1 MPESTLPS
9 SILEKLIGSQPSS
22 GPIRLSLSDLPE
34 PARPGIYREFFQ
46 RSVHRLDIEP
56 MRDVPFDA
64 DVMVQALTDLHLF
77 SGRLHGSRNRRTREL
92 LADGNDDVVLM
103 VNLAGPYL
111 VSQGKQEIVLGDGD
125 ATLVSLAEL
134 CRFAHRPP
142 GGVIALR
149 MSRERLA
156 PLMTRPEDCFLRPI
170 PHGTHALKL
179 LTDYVNVAWGKHPIA
194 SRDLQHLFVT
204 HVYDLAAVALGATGD
219 AADAARGRGVRA
231 ARLRAIKEDI
241 AQNLDQADLSV
252 AALAAR
258 HRLTARC
265 LQRLFE
271 IEGTT
276 FTEYVLAQRLARAHR
291 TLSDPRRA
299 AEKVAT
305 VAYDAGFG
313 DVSYFNRAFRR
324 HYGTAPSE
332 VRLSARALEAASPT
346 T

>member
-9 SILEKLIGSQPSS
+9 SIVERLIGSRASS
-22 GPIRLSLSDLPE
+22 EPIRFSLNDAPE
-34 PARPGIYREFFQ
+34 HKRPDIYREFCG
-46 RSVHRLDIEP
+46 RSVLRLDIEP
-56 MRDVPFDA
+56 VRDLPFEA
-64 DVMVQALTDLHLF
+64 DVTVQALPGLHLF
-77 SGRLHGSRNRRTREL
+77 SGRAHGSRNRRTREM
-92 LADGNDDVVLM
+92 LADGVDDFALV
-103 VNLAGPYL
+103 VNLGGPHF
-111 VSQGKQEIVLGDGD
+111 VSQGEQEVVLGDGE
-125 ATLVSLAEL
+125 ATLVSLADP
-134 CRFAHRPP
+134 CSFAHRPP

-204 HVYDLAAVALGATGD
+204 HIYDLAAVAIGATRD
-219 AADAARGRGVRA
+219 AADAARGRGMRA
-231 ARLRAIKEDI
+231 ARLRAIKQDI

-258 HRLTARC
+258 HGLTPRC
-265 LQRLFE
+265 VQRLFE
-271 IEGTT
+271 TEGAT

-291 TLSDPRRA
+291 MLSDPRRA
-299 AEKVAT
+299 AEKVAA
-305 VAYDAGFG
+305 VAYDVGFG

-324 HYGTAPSE
+324 RYGTAPSE
-332 VRLSARALEAASPT
+332 VRLSARRLEA
-346 T
+346 